1 MPCLHDVPGALLT
14 WLAATALQ
22 GLQKGA
28 FATAQVAAG
37 PVLHSA
43 VHAVSL
49 AAANLNPARLQHAM
63 AVVAA
68 ATEAVA
74 CSALAAA
81 ATGAVADV
89 VLFAEPAS
97 ALAPARAVAA
107 LVAGTAL
114 AADSTGSPSGAVAG
128 VGLAHALLVRTVAH
142 WAALKAGA
150 VAVTLDAVATGL
162 GAVETGLETNC
173 PAEQLFAAGRSA
185 TEEALAAG

>member
-14 WLAATALQ
+14 WSAATALQ

-28 FATAQVAAG
+28 FATALVAAG
-37 PVLHSA
+37 PVPHSA
-43 VHAVSL
+43 VHAVRL
-49 AAANLNPARLQHAM
+49 ATENLTPVQHAM
-63 AVVAA
+63 VVVAA
-68 ATEAVA
+68 ATGAVA

-81 ATGAVADV
+81 ATGAVADIA
-89 VLFAEPAS
+89 LFAEPAS

-128 VGLAHALLVRTVAH
+128 VALAHALLVGTVAN

-150 VAVTLDAVATGL
+150 VAVRLDAVATGL
-162 GAVETGLETNC
+162 GYVATGLEANC
-173 PAEQLFAAGRSA
+173 LAERLFAAGRFA
-185 TEEALAAG
+185 TEEALAAD